1 MRDNRLEA
9 SQYPTAAGAPVTDVY
24 QGHAQEAAK
33 QIVAVIED
41 VYSGLAEVS
50 DRVVALYD
58 RSRIGNGVLRSA
70 QLAELR
76 PLLFE
81 QLGRRSHLVAG
92 TGFIAAPDVLA
103 DVPRWLEWWELT
115 AAGEHRFL
123 DVDLD
128 PDSVDFYDYTAA
140 EWFEVPERTL
150 ERVIVGPYVDYG
162 GTDAYMLTL
171 TVPVTTPDTF
181 LGVTGADVPAGCFE
195 AAVLPMLRKID
206 VEAALLN
213 ANGRIIASNT
223 PRKLQGSL
231 LKESRRSISS
241 GATDARE
248 RRDAMTHACPGLPW
262 SLLTFPGRSPVS
274 G

>member
-9 SQYPTAAGAPVTDVY
+9 SQYPTAGAPVTDVY
-24 QGHAQEAAK
+24 QGQVQEAAN

-41 VYSGLAEVS
+41 VYSGLAQLC
-50 DRVVALYD
+50 DRVVTLHHSA
-58 RSRIGNGVLRSA
+58 RAENAELRSSR
-70 QLAELR
+70 LAELR

-92 TGFIAAPDVLA
+92 TGFIAAPGVLA
-103 DVPRWLEWWELT
+103 DTARWLEWWELT
-115 AAGEHRFL
+115 AQGEHRFL

-140 EWFEVPERTL
+140 EWFEVPERTG

-171 TVPVTTPDTF
+171 TIPVTTPDAF
-181 LGVTGADVPAGCFE
+181 LGVTGADVPAGRFE
-195 AAVLPMLRKID
+195 AAVLPVLRKIN

-213 ANGRIIASNT
+213 ATGRIIASNT

-231 LKESRRSISS
+231 LKDYRHSSSAMTDAWESRD
-241 GATDARE
+241 AT
-248 RRDAMTHACPGLPW
+248 THPCPGLPW
-262 SLLTFPGRSPVS
+262 TLLTFPGRSGGS
-274 G
+274 E